1 MIELYEKYRLIDG
14 RIGRAVEILGNGEA
28 CIFEIDK
35 KGIGNRVVTILREE
49 IEEKVE

>member
-14 RIGRAVEILGNGEA
+14 RSGRAVEVLGNGEA

-35 KGIGNRVVTILREE
+35 KVLDNKVVMIL
-49 IEEKVE
+49 

>member
-14 RIGRAVEILGNGEA
+14 RIGRAVEILGDSEA

-35 KGIGNRVVTILREE
+35 KGLKDRVVTILQEE

>member
-14 RIGRAVEILGNGEA
+14 RIGRAVEVLGNGEA

-35 KGIGNRVVTILREE
+35 KVLDNKVVMIL
-49 IEEKVE
+49 